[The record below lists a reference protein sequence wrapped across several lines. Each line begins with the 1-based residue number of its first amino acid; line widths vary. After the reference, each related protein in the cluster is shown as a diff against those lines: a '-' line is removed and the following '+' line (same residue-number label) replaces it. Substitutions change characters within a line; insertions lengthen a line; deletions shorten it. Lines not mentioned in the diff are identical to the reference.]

1 MFTVLFETTNGTIEV
16 PHVRAIARAWA
27 TVEAQM
33 RLPEGARVLDTL
45 VIPE

>member
-1 MFTVLFETTNGTIEV
+1 MFTVLFETNQGTFEF
-16 PHVRAIARAWA
+16 PHVRAIARQWA

-33 RLPEGARVLDTL
+33 RLPEGVRVLATL